1 VTLAFLPKLGKR
13 RGHGPVSR
21 GEMGPGNG
29 AASSGFRAAGLK
41 VHFDGV
47 QAVDG
52 VDVCIAEGDILGLIG
67 PNGAGKTTLVNAMT
81 GFERPTAGTISLDG
95 TELGHL
101 SPHRLARL
109 GVVRTF
115 QSGRL
120 FGRLSVLENVEAAAL
135 SVAGHRRSARQL
147 AWSSLAKLGLTA
159 LAGRPAETL
168 AHGDGRRLEL
178 ARAIAAAPR
187 FLLLDEPA
195 AGLNEI
201 ESDLLV
207 DVIAALPADLGC
219 GVLVI
224 EHDMRVIMRLC
235 TRIQVL
241 DYGKTIALG
250 PPEQVRND
258 PAVRAAYLGAEG
270 AADAAD

>member
-1 VTLAFLPKLGKR
+1 
-13 RGHGPVSR
+13 
-21 GEMGPGNG
+21 
-29 AASSGFRAAGLK
+29 
-41 VHFDGV
+41 
-47 QAVDG
+47 
-52 VDVCIAEGDILGLIG
+52 
-67 PNGAGKTTLVNAMT
+67 
-81 GFERPTAGTISLDG
+81 
-95 TELGHL
+95 
-101 SPHRLARL
+101 
-109 GVVRTF
+109 
-115 QSGRL
+115 
-120 FGRLSVLENVEAAAL
+120 LSVTGN
-135 SVAGHRRSARQL
+135 RRSARHR
-147 AWSSLAKLGLTA
+147 AWSALAKLSLTG

-178 ARAIAAAPR
+178 ARAIAIGPR

-241 DYGKTIALG
+241 DYGKTIAIG
-250 PPEQVRND
+250 PPAQVRND

>member
-1 VTLAFLPKLGKR
+1 MTLAFLPKLGKR
-13 RGHGPVSR
+13 RRRGPTSR
-21 GEMGPGNG
+21 GDEGSGNG
-29 AASSGFRAAGLK
+29 AAASGFRAAGLK

-47 QAVDG
+47 RAVDG
-52 VDVCIAEGDILGLIG
+52 VDVCINKGQILGLIG

-135 SVAGHRRSARQL
+135 SVAGNRRSARRL

-178 ARAIAAAPR
+178 ARAIAAGPR

-207 DVIAALPADLGC
+207 DVIASLPADHGC

-235 TRIQVL
+235 TQIQVL

-250 PPEQVRND
+250 PPRQVRND

-270 AADAAD
+270 TADAAD